1 MEDPRSQ
8 VTRLYRELGPVVYR
22 RCLRLLGDRAAAE
35 DATQEVFVKLMR
47 DMDRLKDRETVLPWI
62 YRVATNHCLNVRR
75 DARRRGQDGLAE
87 DLEVVPDA
95 RADGP
100 DAYPDRQLAQAVLSR
115 FDAETQA
122 VAVGVLVDGMEHEE
136 IAAVLGISR
145 RTVSRKLAR
154 FLENARKFIARTGT
168 GEAESD
174 EGAALTRCAS
184 ELALEGHLL
193 DPARSRLGSHLEGCP
208 ACQARLARME
218 REGRGVPPLR
228 PPAHRRPAARR
239 AGGPPQRAGRGSSA
253 RCSRRAGSPRPRRP
267 MLLLVSPARP
277 TTTWA

>member
-35 DATQEVFVKLMR
+35 DATQEVFVKLLR
-47 DMDRLKDRETVLPWI
+47 DMDRLKDRETVLPWV
-62 YRVATNHCLNVRR
+62 YRVAMNHCLNVRR

-87 DLEVVPDA
+87 DLEIVPDA
-95 RADGP
+95 HAHGP

-174 EGAALTRCAS
+174 QGA
-184 ELALEGHLL
+184 
-193 DPARSRLGSHLEGCP
+193 
-208 ACQARLARME
+208 
-218 REGRGVPPLR
+218 VP
-228 PPAHRRPAARR
+228 
-239 AGGPPQRAGRGSSA
+239 
-253 RCSRRAGSPRPRRP
+253 
-267 MLLLVSPARP
+267 
-277 TTTWA
+277 